1 MKEFAKKV
9 RCDILRMIYNAK
21 SGHPGGA
28 LSCVDILTVLYK
40 KILNIPLEWDKSI
53 DFKKRDRLILS
64 KGHASPALYAV
75 LANAGYFSTELLNGF
90 RILGSKLQGHP
101 SSRVN
106 LPGIEVSTGS
116 LGQGLSIGVG
126 LALSMRLDN
135 INSKVYVLLG
145 DGEMQEGSVWE
156 SLMNANN
163 QKLDNLVI
171 IIDKNRLQID
181 GTTDEVKTLEPLD
194 EKLKAFGFEVQTIDG
209 HNFEEIETALIN
221 AKNSKNLCAIIANTI
236 KGKGVK
242 FMENN
247 VSWHGKAPDK
257 EQLDMALEELNAL

>member
-1 MKEFAKKV
+1 M
-9 RCDILRMIYNAK
+9 
-21 SGHPGGA
+21 
-28 LSCVDILTVLYK
+28 
-40 KILNIPLEWDKSI
+40 
-53 DFKKRDRLILS
+53 
-64 KGHASPALYAV
+64 
-75 LANAGYFSTELLNGF
+75 
-90 RILGSKLQGHP
+90 
-101 SSRVN
+101 
-106 LPGIEVSTGS
+106 
-116 LGQGLSIGVG
+116 
-126 LALSMRLDN
+126 
-135 INSKVYVLLG
+135 G

>member
-1 MKEFAKKV
+1 
-9 RCDILRMIYNAK
+9 
-21 SGHPGGA
+21 
-28 LSCVDILTVLYK
+28 
-40 KILNIPLEWDKSI
+40 
-53 DFKKRDRLILS
+53 
-64 KGHASPALYAV
+64 
-75 LANAGYFSTELLNGF
+75 
-90 RILGSKLQGHP
+90 
-101 SSRVN
+101 
-106 LPGIEVSTGS
+106 
-116 LGQGLSIGVG
+116 
-126 LALSMRLDN
+126 MRLDN